1 MCCQIAGKEWE
12 SSVKSAFKVLASSAA
27 LLWAN
32 TAFAACGLPW
42 TAPCSGGGT
51 AVPEMDGSASIM
63 AIALVA
69 GVAALIYNRGRK

>member
-32 TAFAACGLPW
+32 VAFAACGLPW
-42 TAPCSGGGT
+42 TAPCSGGT

-69 GVAALIYNRGRK
+69 GVAALIYNRSGK